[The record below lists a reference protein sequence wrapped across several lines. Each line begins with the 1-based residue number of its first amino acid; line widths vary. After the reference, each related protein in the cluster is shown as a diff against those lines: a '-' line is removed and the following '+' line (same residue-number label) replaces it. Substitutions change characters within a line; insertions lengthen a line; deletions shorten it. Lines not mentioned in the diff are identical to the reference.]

1 MVPSF
6 TFSQS
11 PLRLVVT
18 LSVLRFFLK
27 EKKLINVMKFLTSDQ
42 LRRNNYCIIIS
53 RYIKSC
59 EGKMKLIMLKDMKE
73 RHTLFMST

>member
-1 MVPSF
+1 MVSSF

-27 EKKLINVMKFLTSDQ
+27 EKKLINVMKILARAKNTGGEITFVSS
-42 LRRNNYCIIIS
+42 YHAIS
-53 RYIKSC
+53 NLVR
-59 EGKMKLIMLKDMKE
+59 EN
-73 RHTLFMST
+73 